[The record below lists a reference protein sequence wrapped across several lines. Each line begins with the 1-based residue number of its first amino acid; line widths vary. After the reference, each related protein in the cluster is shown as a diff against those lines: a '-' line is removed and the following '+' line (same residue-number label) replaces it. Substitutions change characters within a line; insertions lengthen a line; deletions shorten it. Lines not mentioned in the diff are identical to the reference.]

1 MSEVDDDVKTVRE
14 LTPDYFRNP
23 KDYFWRWVEKG
34 RFVEWRD
41 GDTVCYREELARVL
55 RGLAEQ
61 GLPPLASVLLLLA
74 ACADTWPEPAGAAV
88 EFKQL
93 WQQMPAGPDAPS
105 NAELERQMRHV
116 LMFLD
121 VVRALPTNLRTGQ
134 PKLHLF
140 REVFNAQAPQIGAEL
155 ASALLDEWESG
166 RSDVALHFSR
176 GQITRREHLNEMA
189 ALAQVLNRFPTTESL
204 ALHLRTGLDQLPAPL
219 PLPEP
224 APPASASPT
233 QPLDLLEQLAQDPRT
248 AGLARLAQ
256 HLGAALRIPMHA
268 QGASD
273 RPLGGV
279 SDVTNRGNFDRLLL
293 SELAHDDLSLMA
305 RLVNNEALYLRREE
319 PPRQD
324 ARPRF
329 ILLDT
334 TLRMWGVPRVFAL
347 AAALAWARH
356 SGQARPPVPVA
367 AVALGGQAFS
377 TLDLE
382 SFEGVVAALELLDV
396 GPHGGVALQAFARVA
411 QTQAAADNLLIT
423 HAQLLH
429 QPEFAQALAEAK
441 SSLHFL
447 LTVDRSGE
455 WQLYE
460 YQNGHRVP
468 LSAARHDL
476 EELLFKANRM
486 RQPLPLQAPL
496 AGPAFL
502 QQVPVPLYLPV
513 TALRASIKNTFY
525 AKAIGVLSVVDRQRV
540 LFWPSKDTGAR
551 ELLPVIESGIYYFG
565 SNDVDTVYV
574 LVSGRRLLRIYA
586 FVTVAAEAE
595 MIDLAAEVGQPSEAL
610 PTVFKDGCFYV
621 KWAEGTLVFNCRSWE
636 IQSRRNSIF
645 PAHAATTFRPDFG
658 HIKRHINN
666 GYNVLRR
673 VTQLG
678 FVANGQALVIEGH
691 LLVLASNPNKLSHE
705 LTLLSRNV
713 SSNREDDIRGLVSV
727 DPKGFP
733 LTANEELLFR
743 RFTWH
748 EGSEAIL
755 DPRGLL
761 HLRSADASVPEITL
775 VLVLGQPTAAWAS
788 DGTVCGSAYF
798 TGPHPARQL
807 SVLEFNQNYLQRFI
821 AQLG

>member
-1 MSEVDDDVKTVRE
+1 MSENLQAE
-14 LTPDYFRNP
+14 ALDYFQATGN
-23 KDYFWRWVEKG
+23 YFWRWAEELEV
-34 RFVEWRD
+34 VEWQD
-41 GDTVCYREELARVL
+41 GTTVCYREELLDVL
-55 RGLAEQ
+55 TSMVANEAA
-61 GLPPLASVLLLLA
+61 LPPLTSVLLLLA
-74 ACADTWPEPAGAAV
+74 SCNEWADADGKLLWH
-88 EFKQL
+88 QL
-93 WQQMPAGPDAPS
+93 EQYG
-105 NAELERQMRHV
+105 E
-116 LMFLD
+116 FLD
-121 VVRALPTNLRTGQ
+121 ATLLVTSIEITTKLLQEVVALPPELRTGV
-134 PKLHLF
+134 PKQHLF
-140 REVFNAQAPQIGAEL
+140 REIFSERTLRSVEPSKARAIV
-155 ASALLDEWESG
+155 DEWASG
-166 RSDVALHFSR
+166 RLDVALRATGPASQWGNFTADLLPLR
-176 GQITRREHLNEMA
+176 KAGQ
-189 ALAQVLNRFPTTESL
+189 RFEAPGSL
-204 ALHLRTGLDQLPAPL
+204 ELHLRTGLDKLPEPL

-224 APPASASPT
+224 EPPAQESPT
-233 QPLDLLEQLAQDPRT
+233 QPSDLFEQLAQDPRT

-256 HLGAALRIPMHA
+256 HLGAALRIPMHT

-273 RPLGGV
+273 QPLGGV

-347 AAALAWARH
+347 AAALAWAR
-356 SGQARPPVPVA
+356 SSCQARPPVPVA
-367 AVALGGQAFS
+367 AVALGGKTFS
-377 TLDLE
+377 ALDLE
-382 SFEGVVAALELLDV
+382 SFEGVVAALELLDAA
-396 GPHGGVALQAFARVA
+396 PHGGVALQAFARAA
-411 QTQAAADNLLIT
+411 QTQAAADTLIIT
-423 HAQLLH
+423 DAQLLH
-429 QPEFAQALAEAK
+429 QPEFALALAEAK
-441 SSLHFL
+441 PALRFL

-455 WQLYE
+455 LQLYE

-468 LSAARHDL
+468 LSAARYDL
-476 EELLFKANRM
+476 EELLFKATRL
-486 RQPLPLQAPL
+486 RQPLTPQTPG

-502 QQVPVPLYLPV
+502 QQVPAPLYLPV

-525 AKAIGVLSVVDRQRV
+525 AKAIGVLSMVDRQRV

-551 ELLPVIESGIYYFG
+551 ELLPVIESGSYCFG
-565 SNDVDTVYV
+565 SNDVDTIYV

-586 FVTVAAEAE
+586 FSTVAGEVE
-595 MIDLAAEVGQPSEAL
+595 MVDLAAELAQPNEAL
-610 PTVFKDGCFYV
+610 PTVFKDGVFHV
-621 KWAEGTLVFNCRSWE
+621 KWAEGTLVFDCQSWE
-636 IQSRRNSIF
+636 IRSHRNSIF

-678 FVANGQALVIEGH
+678 FLSSGLSLVIEGH
-691 LLVLASNPNKLSHE
+691 MLVLASNPHKLSHE
-705 LTLLSRNV
+705 LTLLSKNV
-713 SSNREDDIRGLVSV
+713 SSNREEDIRGMVSV

-743 RFTWH
+743 RFTWPG
-748 EGSEAIL
+748 GSEAVL

-761 HLRSADASVPEITL
+761 HLRSADANIPEITL

-798 TGPHPARQL
+798 TGPNSARQL
-807 SVLEFNQNYLQRFI
+807 SVLEFNQQYLQRFI